1 MVWMRQVS
9 PHLYARSSN
18 PPPRL
23 RFPTLA
29 RQMAGPTKS
38 EALATLKQVKYW
50 PPARCVDNVYDDRN
64 LFCSCVPV
72 VDYA

>member
-1 MVWMRQVS
+1 MAWMRQVCL
-9 PHLYARSSN
+9 HLYARSSN
-18 PPPRL
+18 ASPRL

-29 RQMAGPTKS
+29 TQMAGPTKS
-38 EALATLKQVKYW
+38 EALATLRQVKYW
-50 PPARCVDNVYDDRN
+50 PPVGRVDNVSGDRN